1 MNVDVT
7 TVSEP
12 ELARGGDAAHGAA
25 MTPEAKRARLAA
37 LLRQIAAGGEPRV
50 HAPALSAV
58 QKRLWFFDQLEP
70 GTWFYNVPA
79 TLAFYGPL
87 DVAALERSLAEIVRR
102 HETLRTTVVAG
113 HDEPRPAIA
122 PAGSFRLPVIDLS
135 SVPASRIDAEVARLT
150 GEETLRPF
158 DLARGPLFRASL
170 LRVSAERH
178 VLFATAHHIVCDGL
192 SVKVLLGELSAL
204 YAAFSQGRP
213 SPLDELPSQ
222 YSDVVAREAEHLRS
236 ESVHAGL
243 AYWSRT
249 LAGAPPW
256 IDLPADRPRPTAQTF
271 RGAREFGRIS
281 AGATEGLRR
290 LAKGSGAT
298 LFMTLLSAYYTLL
311 FRYTDRTDIVVG
323 SPVGGRG
330 AVDSERMIGCF
341 VNMLP
346 LRCDLSGDPPFS
358 ELVRRVRDVA
368 LGAFRHETVPF
379 DRLVEELKPARDAGR
394 APVFQVVLNM
404 GSYSDVWSVPSPG
417 LTVQLLDL
425 QHEPSMV
432 DLTLYATELADGILL
447 RTVYK
452 ADLFEAATIQQFL
465 RRFETLVSAAIEN
478 PETRISALP
487 LAAADERSAL
497 AGAFSADLEDL

>member
-1 MNVDVT
+1 VDVT
-7 TVSEP
+7 TVSDSG
-12 ELARGGDAAHGAA
+12 LMRGDVER

-37 LLRQIAAGGEPRV
+37 LLRQIAAGDEPRAQ
-50 HAPALSAV
+50 APALSSV

-79 TLAFYGPL
+79 TLAFDGAL
-87 DVAALERSLAEIVRR
+87 DIAALERSLAEIVRR

-113 HDEPRPAIA
+113 ADEPRPVIA
-122 PAGSFRLPVIDLS
+122 PPGSFTLPITDLAQ
-135 SVPASRIDAEVARLT
+135 VPVSEIDAEIARRT
-150 GEETLRPF
+150 AEETLRPF

-170 LRVSAERH
+170 LRVNAERN

-213 SPLDELPSQ
+213 SPLDELSTQ
-222 YSDVVAREAEHLRS
+222 YSDVVSREAAHLGTDTVRQ
-236 ESVHAGL
+236 GI
-243 AYWSRT
+243 AYWSRA

-256 IDLPADRPRPTAQTF
+256 IDLPIDRPRPAAQTF

-281 AGATEGLRR
+281 AAATEGLRGF
-290 LAKGSGAT
+290 AKGSGAT
-298 LFMTLLSAYYTLL
+298 LFMTLLAAFYTLL

-323 SPVGGRG
+323 TPVAGRG
-330 AVDSERMIGCF
+330 GADTDRMIGCF

-368 LGAFRHETVPF
+368 LGAYRHETVPF
-379 DRLVEELKPARDAGR
+379 DRLVEELKPVRDPGR

-404 GSYSDVWSVPSPG
+404 GSYSDVWSVPTPG
-417 LTVQLLDL
+417 LNVHLLDL

-432 DLTLYATELADGILL
+432 DVTLYATELADGILL
-447 RTVYK
+447 RAVYK
-452 ADLFEAATIQQFL
+452 EDLFEAATIQQLL
-465 RRFETLVSAAIEN
+465 RRFETLVSAAIDT
-478 PETRISALP
+478 PDTRISALP

-497 AGAFSADLEDL
+497 AGAFSADLEEV

>member
-1 MNVDVT
+1 MIVDLTVT
-7 TVSEP
+7 DPDRAS
-12 ELARGGDAAHGAA
+12 
-25 MTPEAKRARLAA
+25 MTRDAKRARLAA
-37 LLRQIAAGGEPRV
+37 LLRQIAAGGGVRA
-50 HAPALSAV
+50 HAPALSSV

-79 TLAFYGPL
+79 TLAFEGRL
-87 DVAALERSLAEIVRR
+87 DVAALERSLADIVRR
-102 HETLRTTVVAG
+102 HDTLRTTVVAG
-113 HDEPRPAIA
+113 ADAPRPVIA
-122 PAGSFRLPVIDLS
+122 PAGSFRMSVVDLTH
-135 SVPASRIDAEVARLT
+135 VPPAAVDAEVARLA

-170 LRVSAERH
+170 LKISPERH

-204 YAAFSQGRP
+204 YAAFAQGRP
-213 SPLDELPSQ
+213 SPLDELPTQ
-222 YSDVVAREAEHLRS
+222 YFDVVATEAGHLAS
-236 ESVHAGL
+236 ETVQDGL

-249 LAGAPPW
+249 LAGAPAW
-256 IDLPADRPRPTAQTF
+256 IDLPVDRPRPAVQTF
-271 RGAREFGRIS
+271 HGAREFGRIS
-281 AGATEGLRR
+281 AAATEGLRR

-298 LFMTLLSAYYTLL
+298 LFMTLLAAYYTLL

-323 SPVGGRG
+323 SPVAGRVG
-330 AVDSERMIGCF
+330 PDTERMIGCF

-346 LRCDLSGDPPFS
+346 LRCDLSGDPAFS
-358 ELVRRVRDVA
+358 ELIRRVRDVA
-368 LGAFRHETVPF
+368 LGAYRHETVPF
-379 DRLVEELKPARDAGR
+379 DRLVEELKPVRDPGR

-417 LTVQLLDL
+417 LTVHLLDL

-447 RTVYK
+447 RAVYK
-452 ADLFEAATIQQFL
+452 TDLFEAATIQQLL
-465 RRFETLVSAAIEN
+465 RRFETLVSAAVED
-478 PETRISALP
+478 PDTRISALP

-497 AGAFSADLEDL
+497 AGAFSADLEEV